1 MRWFASSLDLS
12 LRRHADHGAAD
23 LGAEVVRDR
32 TLGWESRPFRRWQ
45 NLEFRVGDNVT
56 FSKSQGAH

>member
-1 MRWFASSLDLS
+1 MQITAQQIS
-12 LRRHADHGAAD
+12 
-23 LGAEVVRDR
+23 V

-56 FSKSQGAH
+56 FHKSQGAH

>member
-1 MRWFASSLDLS
+1 MQITAQQTS
-12 LRRHADHGAAD
+12 A
-23 LGAEVVRDR
+23 
-32 TLGWESRPFRRWQ
+32 RWQ